1 LKEGTVLVTLLL
13 VDDHP
18 IIRQGLRT
26 LLEGDPEFK
35 VVGEAGDGVEA
46 LQLVQ
51 RLKPHL
57 VVVDMMM
64 PGLNGL
70 EVIRQIQKLS
80 PTTRTIVLSMQSAD
94 AYVIE
99 ALKNGANGYV
109 LKECGPNEMINAVRE
124 VMQGNRFLSAKLS
137 DRLQIV
143 GQRIMDT
150 PSDVYETL
158 TAREREILQM
168 TAEGRTSRE
177 IGDKLKISPRTVEL
191 HRYKLAGKLGI
202 KNKADLFRFAIKRGI
217 LPMDEQDLT

>member
-1 LKEGTVLVTLLL
+1 MSVTVLL

-35 VVGEAGDGVEA
+35 VVGEAGDGIEA

-51 RLKPHL
+51 RLKPHI

-70 EVIRQIQKLS
+70 EVIRQIKKLS

-99 ALKNGANGYV
+99 ALKIGANGYV

-124 VMQGNRFLSAKLS
+124 VMRGNRFLSAKLS

-143 GQRIMDT
+143 GQSIMDT

-168 TAEGRTSRE
+168 TAEGLTSRV
-177 IGDKLKISPRTVEL
+177 IGDKLKISSRTVEL

-217 LPMDEQDLT
+217 LPMDEQDPN